1 MMLLAIL
8 IGALQFANAIVEEFV
23 LFKKLAL
30 NPALSAQTL
39 ELVVKATVPA
49 TKHDHPNGGSLG

>member
-1 MMLLAIL
+1 LELLAIL
-8 IGALQFANAIVEEFV
+8 IGALQLANAIVEEFV

-39 ELVVKATVPA
+39 ELVVEATVPG
-49 TKHDHPNGGSLG
+49 TKHDHPN